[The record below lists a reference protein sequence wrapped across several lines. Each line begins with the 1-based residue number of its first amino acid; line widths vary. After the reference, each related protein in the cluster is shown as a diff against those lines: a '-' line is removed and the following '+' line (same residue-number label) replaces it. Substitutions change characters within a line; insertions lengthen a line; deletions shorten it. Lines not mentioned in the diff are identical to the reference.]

1 MDPKARRRVLRLISN
16 GMYVVTS
23 PVEDEHAA
31 ATITWMTQV
40 SFDPPLMAMGVRP
53 GSRISEALQ
62 ASRTATIHVLAE
74 DQQEIAKSFFAPPEI
89 DTESQPP
96 TIGGYAFEPAEHGA
110 RLLDA
115 RAWITG
121 RVIETLD
128 CGGDHNLVVLEVDGI
143 GEAGTAGDVEPLTV
157 QASPWSY
164 GG

>member
-23 PVEDEHAA
+23 PGEDDHAV
-31 ATITWMTQV
+31 ATITWLTQI
-40 SFDPPLMAMGVRP
+40 SFDPPLIAMGVRP
-53 GSRISEALQ
+53 GSRISETLH
-62 ASRTATIHVLAE
+62 ASRVATIHLLSE
-74 DQQEIAKSFFAPPEI
+74 DQQELAKSFFAAPEL
-89 DTESQPP
+89 DLESDPP
-96 TIGGYAFEPAEHGA
+96 TIGGHPFEAGEYGA

-121 RVIETLD
+121 RMIETLD
-128 CGGDHNLVVLEVDGI
+128 CGGDHNLVVLEVEDI
-143 GEAGTAGDVEPLTV
+143 GEAGEVAPLTV

>member
-23 PVEDEHAA
+23 PAGEEHAA
-31 ATITWMTQV
+31 ATITWLTQV
-40 SFDPPLMAMGVRP
+40 SFDPPLLAMGVRP
-53 GSRISEALQ
+53 GSRLSEAVH
-62 ASRTATIHVLAE
+62 ASRVATIHLLSE
-74 DQQEIAKSFFAPPEI
+74 DQQEIAKSFFAAPTI
-89 DTESQPP
+89 DPDSEPP
-96 TIGGYAFEPAEHGA
+96 TIGGHPFEAGEHGA

-115 RAWITG
+115 RAWIAG

-128 CGGDHNLVVLEVDGI
+128 CGGDHNLVVIEVEEI
-143 GEAGTAGDVEPLTV
+143 GEAGEVTPLTV